1 MWSFLW
7 AILPFALLMWLVWWA
22 AQPESD
28 QTLRYLHPDYKPPTP
43 RRREVDPTKKSP
55 AMEAFLEA
63 NFGRSTAIEANTCVK
78 PPFGC
83 GKPIEGFRD
92 ERSVREYR
100 ISGLCQTCQDEVFS
114 PPEEEDD
121 LV

>member
-1 MWSFLW
+1 MTT
-7 AILPFALLMWLVWWA
+7 P
-22 AQPESD
+22 SD
-28 QTLRYLHPDYKPPTP
+28 
-43 RRREVDPTKKSP
+43 KSP
-55 AMEAFLEA
+55 AIANFLEA
-63 NFGRSTAIEANTCVK
+63 NFGRTTAIEGNHCI
-78 PPFGC
+78 PPPMGC

-92 ERSVREYR
+92 ELSAKEYR